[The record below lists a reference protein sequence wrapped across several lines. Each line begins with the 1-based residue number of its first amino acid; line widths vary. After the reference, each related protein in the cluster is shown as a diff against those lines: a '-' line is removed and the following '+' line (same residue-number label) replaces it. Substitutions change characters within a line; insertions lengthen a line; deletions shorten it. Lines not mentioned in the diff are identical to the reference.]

1 MSPEVAGGGSQTD
14 EQALSA
20 TVRDKSFE
28 AAWWVVVPIA
38 LAGIAGVVVLYL
50 LGRRPEDDD
59 DAADRTA
66 PAAAAPA
73 VSSAPAPRRWPLRA
87 TVAIGIGVALAP
99 AAFQMF
105 GRAPAGG
112 EMIDDFKPHMTAEQI
127 DTFQADLAT
136 IGAARG
142 EASTVLAGAGGPT
155 AHPAVAA
162 FVDEWPA
169 IDEDMGS
176 MLATMDDNIDNYLGV
191 AALPPFA
198 LFPWFFVIP
207 GVLLAGVGAWSLRA
221 DPDGVPARGRKVAL
235 VALAVGLI
243 AAPAVFQMFTRA
255 PGGADMIADFEPFM
269 RPAKVTEIQG
279 YFLTI
284 GNAEGELR
292 RDVVPQ
298 LEATGQGGTTP
309 AIATLNQQWPEIS
322 GFMAPMI
329 GTMADNVDAFAGIA
343 ALPPFWAF
351 PWFFVIPGVLVLGL
365 VAVTDRPL
373 LLPARTRLEGTF
385 ASS

>member
-1 MSPEVAGGGSQTD
+1 
-14 EQALSA
+14 
-20 TVRDKSFE
+20 
-28 AAWWVVVPIA
+28 
-38 LAGIAGVVVLYL
+38 
-50 LGRRPEDDD
+50 
-59 DAADRTA
+59 
-66 PAAAAPA
+66 
-73 VSSAPAPRRWPLRA
+73 
-87 TVAIGIGVALAP
+87 VALAP

-105 GRAPAGG
+105 SRAPAGG

-127 DTFQADLAT
+127 DTFQSDLVT

-142 EASTVLAGAGGPT
+142 EASTVLAAGADGPT

-207 GVLLAGVGAWSLRA
+207 GVLIAGVGMWSLRA
-221 DPDGVPARGRKVAL
+221 DTGGQPERGRKVAL

-255 PGGADMIADFEPFM
+255 PGGADMIADFKPFM

-292 RDVVPQ
+292 RGVVPE
-298 LEATGQGGTTP
+298 LDAAGQGGTTP

-365 VAVTDRPL
+365 VAVNDRPL